1 MEKHYK
7 EENTLLNVTFKLF
20 LVTVYNLELLHE

>member
-7 EENTLLNVTFKLF
+7 DEDTLLNVTFKLF
-20 LVTVYNLELLHE
+20 LVTVYSLELLHE